1 MQVNDFL
8 NVELLGNR
16 FFAVKGFTE
25 ALHRD
30 TKKLVGYR
38 INISIQD
45 ESSDFFMEMFSVK
58 ISTTT
63 PSISVEDMK
72 NNKTREVILK
82 DLQVGKFNGK
92 LWFTA
97 SDILPVGTK

>member
-58 ISTTT
+58 VSTTT

-82 DLQVGKFNGK
+82 DLRVGQFNGK
-92 LWFTA
+92 LLFTA
-97 SDILPVGTK
+97 SDILPAGTK

>member
-25 ALHRD
+25 VFKRD
-30 TKKLVGYR
+30 TKELVGYR

-58 ISTTT
+58 VSTTT

-82 DLQVGKFNGK
+82 DLQVGQFNGK

>member
-1 MQVNDFL
+1 
-8 NVELLGNR
+8 
-16 FFAVKGFTE
+16 
-25 ALHRD
+25 
-30 TKKLVGYR
+30 
-38 INISIQD
+38 
-45 ESSDFFMEMFSVK
+45 MEMFSVK

-82 DLQVGKFNGK
+82 DLQVGQFNGK

>member
-30 TKKLVGYR
+30 TKKLVGYL

-58 ISTTT
+58 VSTTT

-82 DLQVGKFNGK
+82 DLQVGQFNGK

>member
-16 FFAVKGFTE
+16 FFAGKGFTE

-58 ISTTT
+58 VSTTT

-82 DLQVGKFNGK
+82 DLQVGQFNGK

>member
-58 ISTTT
+58 VSTTT

-82 DLQVGKFNGK
+82 DLRVGQFNGK

-97 SDILPVGTK
+97 SDILPAGTK

>member
-30 TKKLVGYR
+30 TKKLGFY
-38 INISIQD
+38 N
-45 ESSDFFMEMFSVK
+45 F
-58 ISTTT
+58 
-63 PSISVEDMK
+63 
-72 NNKTREVILK
+72 
-82 DLQVGKFNGK
+82 
-92 LWFTA
+92 
-97 SDILPVGTK
+97 